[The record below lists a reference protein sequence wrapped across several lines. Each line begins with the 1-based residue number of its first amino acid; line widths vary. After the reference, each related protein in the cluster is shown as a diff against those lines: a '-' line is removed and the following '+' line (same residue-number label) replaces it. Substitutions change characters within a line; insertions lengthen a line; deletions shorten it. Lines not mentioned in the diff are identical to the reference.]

1 MMKTKTKSLRR
12 ACLLL
17 VLGLIAAACGSDDS
31 SSDAASGSGDMSA
44 IQGDVSALEQRVAAL
59 ENAPMS
65 ESASVVAGNRL
76 DAIKD
81 RGRLVVGMSLL
92 YEPQMFRDDSG
103 NPAGYDVELMQMLA
117 DDLGVELDI
126 QDLEFPALM
135 PGLIAEQFDL
145 VSVGLVGRPERL
157 EQLWFTCP
165 YVPYRQ
171 VVVVNDGA
179 GITSLDQLNS
189 SGVTMTALIGST
201 AANLTSTRFPDAE
214 LVELDQAPAFLEVA
228 AGRADAIVVE
238 EYLAIPFVRENAG
251 TSILN
256 PDAPFSQEYGAWAV
270 PRGEVVWLDYLNGWL
285 SYYISRG
292 TLDELYTKWIGPTEG
307 LPPCN

>member
-1 MMKTKTKSLRR
+1 MMKTKSFRW
-12 ACLLL
+12 AGLLL
-17 VLGLIAAACGSDDS
+17 VLGLIASACGSDDS
-31 SSDAASGSGDMSA
+31 SNAASGSGDMSA

-179 GITSLDQLNS
+179 GITSLDQLDS
-189 SGVTMTALIGST
+189 SDVTMTALIGST
-201 AANLTSTRFPDAE
+201 AANLTSTRFPNAE
-214 LVELDQAPAFLEVA
+214 LVELDQAPAFL
-228 AGRADAIVVE
+228 
-238 EYLAIPFVRENAG
+238 
-251 TSILN
+251 
-256 PDAPFSQEYGAWAV
+256 
-270 PRGEVVWLDYLNGWL
+270 
-285 SYYISRG
+285 
-292 TLDELYTKWIGPTEG
+292 
-307 LPPCN
+307 